1 MGPVLALMALSL
13 LVYLGIRHLTD
24 IKRPREIKNYLG
36 IEKNKK

>member
-13 LVYLGIRHLTD
+13 LVYLGIRHLADT
-24 IKRPREIKNYLG
+24 KRPREIKNYLG